1 MHVLLR
7 GLMFSVVIV
16 VIVSSP
22 IEASPTVTEENVYYN
37 VRGTSAAELRT
48 QLNKFGV
55 KGGDG
60 RTYRGNTN
68 WNVSWRYVPR
78 SNSTNCW
85 ITSVNT
91 TVRIKFTFP
100 KWIDRS
106 NAPEELRQ
114 KWDNYIVA
122 LIKHERRHRDI
133 AVEAAVQIE
142 RAIAGM
148 KPRPTC
154 GGLKRD
160 VDAVGHRLIEDCR
173 KRQSD
178 YDDRTNHG
186 HLEGARFP

>member
-1 MHVLLR
+1 MRVFLQS
-7 GLMFSVVIV
+7 LMFSVVIV

-22 IEASPTVTEENVYYN
+22 IDAAPTVTEENVYYN
-37 VRGTSAAELRT
+37 VRGNSAQELRT

-55 KGGDG
+55 KGSDG
-60 RTYRGNTN
+60 KTYRANTN

-78 SNSTNCW
+78 SNSANCR
-85 ITSVNT
+85 ITSANT

-106 NAPEELRQ
+106 SAPEELRQ
-114 KWDNYIVA
+114 KWDEYIVA

-148 KPRPTC
+148 KPRATC
-154 GGLKRD
+154 DGLKRD
-160 VDAVGHRLIEDCR
+160 VDAMGHRLVEDCR
-173 KRQSD
+173 KRQSE
-178 YDDRTNHG
+178 YDARTQHG
-186 HLEGARFP
+186 RLEGARFP

>member
-1 MHVLLR
+1 MHVLFQS
-7 GLMFSVVIV
+7 LMLSVVIV

-22 IEASPTVTEENVYYN
+22 IEAAPTVTEENVYYN

-55 KGGDG
+55 KGSDG
-60 RTYRGNTN
+60 KTYRGNTN

-78 SNSTNCW
+78 SNSANCW
-85 ITSVNT
+85 ISSVNT

-100 KWIDRS
+100 KWMDRS

-148 KPRPTC
+148 KPHATC
-154 GGLKRD
+154 DGLKRD
-160 VDAVGHRLIEDCR
+160 VNAIGHRLVEDCR

-178 YDDRTNHG
+178 YDARTNHG

>member
-1 MHVLLR
+1 MRVFLQCLL
-7 GLMFSVVIV
+7 FPVFIIVIT
-16 VIVSSP
+16 SSP
-22 IEASPTVTEENVYYN
+22 VDAAPTVTEENVYYN
-37 VRGTSAAELRT
+37 VRGSSAEELRT

-55 KGGDG
+55 KGSDG
-60 RTYRGNTN
+60 KTYRGNTN
-68 WNVSWRYVPR
+68 WNVSWRYLSG

-85 ITSVNT
+85 ITSANT

-122 LIKHERRHRDI
+122 LIKHERRHRVI

-148 KPRPTC
+148 KPHATC
-154 GGLKRD
+154 DGLKRD
-160 VDAVGHRLIEDCR
+160 VNAMGHRLVEDCR

-178 YDDRTNHG
+178 YDARTQHG
-186 HLEGARFP
+186 RLEGARFP

>member
-1 MHVLLR
+1 MRVFLQRLL
-7 GLMFSVVIV
+7 FPVFIIVIT
-16 VIVSSP
+16 SSP
-22 IEASPTVTEENVYYN
+22 VDAAPTVTEENVYYN
-37 VRGTSAAELRT
+37 VRGNSAEELRT

-55 KGGDG
+55 KGSDG
-60 RTYRGNTN
+60 NTYRGNTN
-68 WNVSWRYVPR
+68 WNVSWRYVSG
-78 SNSTNCW
+78 SNITNCW
-85 ITSVNT
+85 ITSVKT

-106 NAPEELRQ
+106 NGPEELRQ

-148 KPRPTC
+148 KPRRSC
-154 GGLKRD
+154 DGLKSD
-160 VDAVGHRLIEDCR
+160 VNAVGLRLIEDCR

-178 YDDRTNHG
+178 YDARTQHG
-186 HLEGARFP
+186 RLEGARFP